1 MTGII
6 EVTKALDSDLLANGI
21 VDSGET
27 DLTVGMAKQTLQL
40 VHLVV
45 RDSSKGADL
54 VTPVN
59 KETPYEGELDE
70 LAALHLGDM
79 EEDILG
85 NNNTLDLLA
94 LLAGS
99 VLVELDLFLRSNK
112 GIIPELQQ
120 AVTGGLLAIG
130 RNTRNEPLSLGFGVA
145 GDARGVASDCHWR
158 RNGRGDNF
166 LRHRCGVVT
175 FFAKVGKKCGIKKL
189 FI

>member
-1 MTGII
+1 MDEILKLFGGAENLWAAIQ
-6 EVTKALDSDLLANGI
+6 ENANQVGVEATKTMLELFYVLKSPDTSML
-21 VDSGET
+21 
-27 DLTVGMAKQTLQL
+27 
-40 VHLVV
+40 
-45 RDSSKGADL
+45 
-54 VTPVN
+54 N
-59 KETPYEGELDE
+59 KS
-70 LAALHLGDM
+70 
-79 EEDILG
+79 
-85 NNNTLDLLA
+85 LDLLA

-166 LRHRCGVVT
+166 LRHRCVVVT
-175 FFAKVGKKCGIKKL
+175 FFAKVGKNVE
-189 FI
+189 